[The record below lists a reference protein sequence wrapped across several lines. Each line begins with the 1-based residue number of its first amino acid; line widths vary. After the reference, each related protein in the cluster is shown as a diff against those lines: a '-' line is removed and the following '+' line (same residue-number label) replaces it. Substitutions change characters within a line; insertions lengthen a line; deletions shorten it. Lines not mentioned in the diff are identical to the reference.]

1 MKICILS
8 HCFYPSRKRGGPTV
22 SVTNLAK
29 LLAQHHQVSVVTIG
43 HDKGEKEF
51 YSSVKPGKNRL
62 FDCDVYYLEENI
74 CKAYYKVLKEI
85 SPEIIYVSSLF
96 SWEYALAAMAW
107 GKKNP
112 QTQVII
118 APRGELMPAAVA
130 RGGAKKKIYLWLCK
144 HFLRLEGCMFHSTAK
159 EETKA
164 IQAIFPESRVFEA
177 SNISTFEKLQTP
189 GIAKHPGELKLL
201 TVGRIHPIKNI
212 HLAIEALQTLH
223 GAVTL
228 DIYGSAED
236 KEYYQQCVEAISRLP
251 ENIHVNFCGNVEHEE
266 LKGIY
271 PKYHCFISLTQTE
284 NFGHSIV
291 EAIHSAN
298 PVIISDRTPWHELE
312 ERQAGMEFSLDDL
325 NRVPA
330 VLQSFVDMDGEAFAA
345 WQQGALQYS
354 EIISDRMGIGQYLR
368 MMEFAAQNTD

>member
-43 HDKGEKEF
+43 HDEGEKEF

-62 FDCDVYYLEENI
+62 FDCDVYYLEEDT
-74 CKAYYKVLKEI
+74 CQAYYKVLKEI

-112 QTQVII
+112 QTPVII
-118 APRGELMPAAVA
+118 APRGELMPAAFA
-130 RGGAKKKIYLWLCK
+130 RGGEKKKIYLWLCR
-144 HFLRLEGCMFHSTAK
+144 HFLQLDSCMFHSTAK

-164 IQAIFPESRVFEA
+164 IQTMFPKARVFEA

-189 GIAKHPGELKLL
+189 GTSKTAGELKLL

-212 HLAIEALQTLH
+212 HLAIEALQPLV
-223 GAVTL
+223 GEITL

-236 KEYYQQCVEAISRLP
+236 QEYYQQCVDAAARLP
-251 ENIHVNFCGNVEHEE
+251 ENIRVKFCGNAEHEA
-266 LKGIY
+266 LKTIY
-271 PKYHCFISLTQTE
+271 PQYHCFISLTQTE

-291 EAIHSAN
+291 EAIHSGN
-298 PVIISDRTPWHELE
+298 PVIISDRTPWHGLE
-312 ERQAGMEFSLDDL
+312 ERQAGMEFSLEDL
-325 NRVPA
+325 DSVPA
-330 VLQSFVDMDGEAFAA
+330 ALQRFVDMDGETFAA
-345 WQQGALQYS
+345 WQQGALGYS
-354 EIISDRMGIGQYLR
+354 QVISQRMGIDQYLR
-368 MMEFAAQNTD
+368 MMEFAVKTAD